1 MSDNNNN
8 NNKVKKTGKI
18 VNDNMYTSKEE
29 IRVMD
34 QETIYKILNKP
45 LKDNII
51 NDGKYNVIKDI
62 KWAGGHDLYNE
73 NIPNLLIQNVNF
85 NGINMEDI
93 YIKQGIDRLSI
104 DKCDLNTVEVIR
116 NDELVTVV
124 IRDSDIGALNFN
136 KCRIRRVLLYN
147 CKVNNLLLTDT
158 IIPRGILLNY
168 NTKID
173 RLYMHNSL
181 INNTDKHNFNEAND
195 EFIKEADDL
204 IMDDKLISVIKSRI
218 DIIGSHIIE
227 ETKDNRFY
235 IDVENINREE

>member
-1 MSDNNNN
+1 MSDDNNRI
-8 NNKVKKTGKI
+8 KKMA
-18 VNDNMYTSKEE
+18 NLYTSKEE
-29 IRVMD
+29 MRIMN
-34 QETIYKILNKP
+34 QETLDEILNKS
-45 LKDNII
+45 LENKII

-62 KWAGGHDLYNE
+62 VWKGDCDLYNK
-73 NIPNLLIQNVNF
+73 NIPNLIMQNVKF
-85 NGINMEDI
+85 GDDNMEDV
-93 YIKQGIDRLSI
+93 YIEQGINRLSI
-104 DKCDLNTVEVIR
+104 DKCDLNIVETIG
-116 NDELVTVV
+116 NNELVTVV

-147 CKVNNLLLTDT
+147 CKIYNLLLTDT

-173 RLYMHNSL
+173 RLYMNNSL
-181 INNTDKHNFNEAND
+181 INNTDKHNFNEEND

-218 DIIGSHIIE
+218 DIVGSHIIE
-227 ETKDNRFY
+227 EVKDNRFY

>member
-1 MSDNNNN
+1 MSDDNNRI
-8 NNKVKKTGKI
+8 KKMA
-18 VNDNMYTSKEE
+18 NLYTSKEE
-29 IRVMD
+29 MRIMN
-34 QETIYKILNKP
+34 QETLDEILNRSLENK
-45 LKDNII
+45 II

-62 KWAGGHDLYNE
+62 KWAGGHDLYNK
-73 NIPNLLIQNVNF
+73 NIPNLLIQNANF
-85 NGINMEDI
+85 NGVNMEYV
-93 YIKQGIDRLSI
+93 YIEQGINRLSI
-104 DKCDLNTVEVIR
+104 DKCDLNIVEIIG
-116 NDELVTVV
+116 NNELVTVV

-147 CKVNNLLLTDT
+147 CKIYNLLLTDT

-173 RLYMHNSL
+173 RLYMNNSL
-181 INNTDKHNFNEAND
+181 INNTDKHNFNEVND

-218 DIIGSHIIE
+218 DIVGSHIIE
-227 ETKDNRFY
+227 EVKDNRFY

>member
-1 MSDNNNN
+1 MSDDNNRI
-8 NNKVKKTGKI
+8 KKTGKI
-18 VNDNMYTSKEE
+18 VNDNLYTSKEE
-29 IRVMD
+29 MRIMN
-34 QETIYKILNKP
+34 QEALDKILSTP

-51 NDGKYNVIKDI
+51 NDGEYNVIKDI
-62 KWAGGHDLYNE
+62 KWAGGHDLYNK

-85 NGINMEDI
+85 NGVNMEDI
-93 YIKQGIDRLSI
+93 YIEQGINRLSI
-104 DKCDLNTVEVIR
+104 DKCDLNIVEIIG

-147 CKVNNLLLTDT
+147 CKINSLLLTDT

-173 RLYMHNSL
+173 KLYMCNSL
-181 INNTDKHNFNEAND
+181 INNTDKHNFNEEND

-218 DIIGSHIIE
+218 DIVGSHIIE
-227 ETKDNRFY
+227 EVKDNRFY